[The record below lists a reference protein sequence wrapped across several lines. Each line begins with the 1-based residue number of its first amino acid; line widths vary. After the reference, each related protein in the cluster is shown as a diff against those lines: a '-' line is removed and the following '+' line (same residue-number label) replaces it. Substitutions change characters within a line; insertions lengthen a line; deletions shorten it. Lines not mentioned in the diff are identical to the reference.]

1 MTLRPD
7 EHVCT
12 LLDTPEL
19 LDPNDSQV
27 QDGQVFKK
35 QRQADTIINCLPPP
49 NPQGKHSILWIGRV
63 PFVKDELND
72 LVYSGKSCMKVCKSE
87 IYRPQVTC
95 YSCMEQESIDC
106 PCHTQGILLLE
117 IQVSNVDEVKKGN
130 DCCTTCKLQSMCM
143 HVFMVKQAQHV
154 NLMVF
159 CCKDAVQHA
168 CHFFNNAKSFS
179 CLCHACMEV
188 SF

>member
-1 MTLRPD
+1 MRCRSYIGSFSTETSLDKLYCAMTLRPD

-35 QRQADTIINCLPPP
+35 QRQADTIINSMPHP

-106 PCHTQGILLLE
+106 PCRILRE
-117 IQVSNVDEVKKGN
+117 YY
-130 DCCTTCKLQSMCM
+130 
-143 HVFMVKQAQHV
+143 
-154 NLMVF
+154 
-159 CCKDAVQHA
+159 
-168 CHFFNNAKSFS
+168 
-179 CLCHACMEV
+179 CLKYK
-188 SF
+188 

>member
-19 LDPNDSQV
+19 LDPTDSQV
-27 QDGQVFKK
+27 QDGQVCKK
-35 QRQADTIINCLPPP
+35 QRHADTIINCLPPP

-72 LVYSGKSCMKVCKSE
+72 IVYSGKSCMKVCKSE

-106 PCHTQGILLLE
+106 PCHTLRE
-117 IQVSNVDEVKKGN
+117 YY
-130 DCCTTCKLQSMCM
+130 
-143 HVFMVKQAQHV
+143 
-154 NLMVF
+154 
-159 CCKDAVQHA
+159 
-168 CHFFNNAKSFS
+168 
-179 CLCHACMEV
+179 CLKYK
-188 SF
+188 